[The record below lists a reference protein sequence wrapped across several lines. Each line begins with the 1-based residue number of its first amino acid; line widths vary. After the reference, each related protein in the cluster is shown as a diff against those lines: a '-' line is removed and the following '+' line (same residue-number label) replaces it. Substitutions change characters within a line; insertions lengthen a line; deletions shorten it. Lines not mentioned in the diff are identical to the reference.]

1 MVGSFLLQNTQYT
14 KKPQTP
20 SPGAPKTFSNPI
32 SLFSQELIMYVVFY
46 WEVRWFNIMDKSIVA
61 SQKSMQNMRSTAYM
75 FILYISNHEQQKPEI
90 QNL

>member
-1 MVGSFLLQNTQYT
+1 
-14 KKPQTP
+14 
-20 SPGAPKTFSNPI
+20 
-32 SLFSQELIMYVVFY
+32 MYVVFY